1 MEQTP
6 VAKMLPPARPAGS
19 LARPALAARVA
30 DVLGRRLTTVI
41 AAAGYGKSTLL
52 SSWWEMAPCAWYTAD
67 PTDRDMPTLAR
78 QLADAL
84 RLRVPELRSGLARAI
99 RGISGPD
106 ADQPAHADALGSRL
120 AQVVHAHVD
129 GDLIVIIDDVDELGS
144 ANPSARL
151 IEAFCRHAPP
161 RLHLVLAGRSHLLF
175 PVERL
180 RGQGQLLELGGEQLA
195 FTTDEVAELV
205 RQRLGAEMPDLPERL
220 HRLAGGWPAAVILAV
235 EALRETPR
243 AGWPA
248 VLDGLDRTRTPLFAY
263 LAEEVFAHQ
272 TAALREA
279 VGRLAIFDQ
288 FTPDLCDAIGMVEA
302 RSVVADLAGQS
313 LFVEKRQDGSLALRP
328 LIRDYALHHLPL
340 PASTARELRL
350 TAAAW
355 LARTGSADAAA
366 RMLLAAGA
374 PDHLARL
381 IGDEGAS
388 LLAAGHV
395 ATVLETCQAIP
406 DGLRTAAV
414 EQVEGEARQI
424 QGDWK
429 GALNCYERAAGGRE
443 PLPAPLA
450 RRIGLLHY
458 LRGHVDTALAA
469 YCRGLDDPEADP
481 AEMASLLAWTATAHW
496 LRGDVDACRDLA
508 ARALAAA
515 EGCGDRRALA
525 AAHTVI
531 SMLAALDGDRRANDA
546 HYLLALRAAEEA
558 GDILQTVRIRTN
570 RASHFL
576 EEGSYPQALQELEV
590 AVRLAELTSF
600 ANFHALS
607 LCNRGEARMRMGR
620 LDEALVDL
628 EASRDRYQQIAS
640 DMVAY
645 PLCLIGELHRER
657 GNLVQ
662 ARAAYEEAVS
672 IAEGSGDKQALVP
685 ALAGLA
691 TVLVGDDPG
700 RAIEIAR
707 RAVGAGSGLDYV
719 AALLSAGWVA
729 AVTGER
735 QEAARLAA
743 AAAAQARLRRDRA
756 GLADAL
762 ALTAMSA
769 PRPGRETQHLRE
781 AASIWRDVGNPL
793 GEAKVALALAAL
805 ETGPGTSPRRRA
817 AEHRLEELGVHAH
830 GAGAVA
836 AGLLALVGG
845 GQDASLRI
853 EFVGPLRG
861 HPRRRAGPALGV
873 AVETG
878 TRAAEAAGRPSRTPG
893 IAGIPDGDALARRGP
908 GEGGQPPLGGALDH
922 PECARSRP
930 QHVRGPPPGRQGRR
944 RSQPRGHRR
953 RPGAVPRRRRRGPGG
968 RPAGRPGGGP
978 PRPRGG
984 RRRVRRRLPRG
995 EPLRRLGDH
1004 RPRGGAGGVRLGLQ
1018 GPRRQRHAGIRA
1030 GGRGPPSPP
1039 HPGDR
1044 PLRRAG
1050 PARAGDR
1057 AGGRGPP
1064 RRGAPAL
1071 PQLPARHGRPGGRAG
1086 SVSRPAAS
1094 RRGTAGWRRLGL
1106 QEALR
1111 QPEAPRLASLAVETF
1126 MVRVWRPGDGE
1137 RSEGVRG
1144 TAVHLGSGRQI
1155 TFSAAHGLIA
1165 FLREAAAEHDGPAPM
1180 QRSSPATDPE

>member
-6 VAKMLPPARPAGS
+6 VAKMLPPARPVGS
-19 LARPALAARVA
+19 LARPALVARVA

-41 AAAGYGKSTLL
+41 AEAGYGKSTLL

-67 PTDRDMPTLAR
+67 ATDRDMPTLAR

-99 RGISGPD
+99 RGVSGPD

-129 GDLIVIIDDVDELGS
+129 GDLILIIDDVDELGS

-161 RLHLVLAGRSHLLF
+161 RLHLVLAGRSRPLF

-180 RGQGQLLELGGEQLA
+180 RGQGQLLELGGDQLA
-195 FTTDEVAELV
+195 FSTAEVGELV
-205 RQRLGAEMPDLPERL
+205 RQRLGVGMTDLPERL

-243 AGWPA
+243 ASWPA

-272 TAALREA
+272 SASVREA
-279 VGRLAIFDQ
+279 VGRLALFDQ
-288 FTPDLCDAIGMVEA
+288 FTPDLCDAIGMAEA
-302 RSVVADLAGQS
+302 RSVVTDLAGQS
-313 LFVEKRQDGSLALRP
+313 LFVETRQDGSLALRP

-340 PASTARELRL
+340 PTSTARELRL

-374 PDHLARL
+374 PDQLARL
-381 IGDEGAS
+381 IGDEGAT

-395 ATVLETCQAIP
+395 ATVLEACRAIP
-406 DGLRTAAV
+406 DALRTAAV

-429 GALNCYERAAGGRE
+429 GALACYERAAGGRE
-443 PLPAPLA
+443 ALPAPLA

-469 YCRGLDDPEADP
+469 YRRGLEDREADP

-496 LRGDVDACRDLA
+496 LRGDVAACRDLA
-508 ARALAAA
+508 AQALAAA
-515 EGCGDRRALA
+515 EACGDRRALA

-558 GDILQTVRIRTN
+558 GDLLQTVRIRTN

-645 PLCLIGELHRER
+645 PLSLIGELHRER

-672 IAEGSGDKQALVP
+672 IAEGSGDRQALVP

-691 TVLVGDDPG
+691 TVLVGDDPR
-700 RAIEIAR
+700 RASEIAR
-707 RAVGAGSGLDYV
+707 RAVGAGTGLDYV
-719 AALLSAGWVA
+719 VALLSAGWVA
-729 AVTGER
+729 AVAGER
-735 QEAARLAA
+735 EEAARLAA
-743 AAAAQARLRRDRA
+743 AAAAEARLRRDRA

-769 PRPGRETQHLRE
+769 PRPGREATQHLHE

-805 ETGPGTSPRRRA
+805 ETGSGTSPRRRV

-830 GAGAVA
+830 GAGGVA

-845 GQDASLRI
+845 TESATLRI
-853 EFVGPLRG
+853 ESLGRFAVIRDGEPVRLSEWQSK
-861 HPRRRAGPALGV
+861 RARELLKLLV
-873 AVETG
+873 
-878 TRAAEAAGRPSRTPG
+878 
-893 IAGIPDGDALARRGP
+893 ARRGRP
-908 GEGGQPPLGGALDH
+908 ASRGYLMETLWPDEDPEKVANRLSVALSTIRGVLDPRRTTSEGHLHADKDAVALNLESIDVDLERFLVAAAEGLASARRGDLVTALPALEAAAAAHGGDFLEENPYDDWAITAREEARAGYVAVCRALAAGASKASD
-922 PECARSRP
+922 PE
-930 QHVRGPPPGRQGRR
+930 
-944 RSQPRGHRR
+944 
-953 RPGAVPRRRRRGPGG
+953 GAVPHLLRILEIDRYDEQAHLGLVSALVGAGRHGEAHRHYLNYRRAMDDLGVEPAPFPGPQAPSKAGPG
-968 RPAGRPGGGP
+968 AG
-978 PRPRGG
+978 
-984 RRRVRRRLPRG
+984 
-995 EPLRRLGDH
+995 
-1004 RPRGGAGGVRLGLQ
+1004 
-1018 GPRRQRHAGIRA
+1018 
-1030 GGRGPPSPP
+1030 
-1039 HPGDR
+1039 
-1044 PLRRAG
+1044 
-1050 PARAGDR
+1050 
-1057 AGGRGPP
+1057 
-1064 RRGAPAL
+1064 
-1071 PQLPARHGRPGGRAG
+1071 
-1086 SVSRPAAS
+1086 VS
-1094 RRGTAGWRRLGL
+1094 
-1106 QEALR
+1106 
-1111 QPEAPRLASLAVETF
+1111 
-1126 MVRVWRPGDGE
+1126 
-1137 RSEGVRG
+1137 
-1144 TAVHLGSGRQI
+1144 
-1155 TFSAAHGLIA
+1155 A
-1165 FLREAAAEHDGPAPM
+1165 FRKP
-1180 QRSSPATDPE
+1180 

>member
-6 VAKMLPPARPAGS
+6 VAKMLPPARPVGS

-30 DVLGRRLTTVI
+30 DVLSRRLTTVI
-41 AAAGYGKSTLL
+41 AEAGYGKSTLL
-52 SSWWEMAPCAWYTAD
+52 SSWWEIAPCAWYTAD
-67 PTDRDMPTLAR
+67 ATDRDLATLAR

-99 RGISGPD
+99 RGVSGPD
-106 ADQPAHADALGSRL
+106 TDQPAHADALGSRL

-129 GDLIVIIDDVDELGS
+129 GDLILIIDDVDELGS

-151 IEAFCRHAPP
+151 IEAFWRHAPP
-161 RLHLVLAGRSHLLF
+161 RLHLVLAGRSRPLF

-205 RQRLGAEMPDLPERL
+205 RERLGAGLPDLPERL
-220 HRLAGGWPAAVILAV
+220 HRLAGGWPAAVIMAV

-243 AGWPA
+243 TRWPA
-248 VLDGLDRTRTPLFAY
+248 VLDGLDRTRTPLYAY

-272 TAALREA
+272 AASMREA
-279 VGRLAIFDQ
+279 IARLAIFDQ
-288 FTPDLCDAIGMVEA
+288 FTPELCDAIGIAEA

-313 LFVEKRQDGSLALRP
+313 LFVETRQDGSLALRP
-328 LIRDYALHHLPL
+328 LIRDYALRHLPL
-340 PASTARELRL
+340 PAPTARGLRL
-350 TAAAW
+350 GAAAW
-355 LARTGSADAAA
+355 LARTGNAATAA

-374 PDHLARL
+374 PDQLARL
-381 IGDEGAS
+381 IGDEGAT
-388 LLAAGHV
+388 LLAAGHT
-395 ATVLETCQAIP
+395 ATVLEACRAIP
-406 DGLRTAAV
+406 DALRTPAV

-429 GALNCYERAAGGRE
+429 GALACYERAAGGRE
-443 PLPAPLA
+443 TLPAPLA

-469 YCRGLDDPEADP
+469 YRRGLEDPGADP

-496 LRGDVDACRDLA
+496 LRGDVEACRDLA
-508 ARALAAA
+508 ARALVAA
-515 EGCGDRRALA
+515 EACGDGRALA

-576 EEGSYPQALQELEV
+576 EEASYPQALQELEV

-607 LCNRGEARMRMGR
+607 LCNRGEVRLRMGR

-645 PLCLIGELHRER
+645 PLSLIGELHRER

-672 IAEGSGDKQALVP
+672 IAEGSGDRQALVP

-691 TVLVGDDPG
+691 TVLVGDDPQ
-700 RAIEIAR
+700 RASEIAR
-707 RAVGAGSGLDYV
+707 RAVGAGIGLDHV

-735 QEAARLAA
+735 KEAARLAA
-743 AAAAQARLRRDRA
+743 AAAAEARSRRDRA

-769 PRPGRETQHLRE
+769 ARPGRETRHLRE
-781 AASIWRDVGNPL
+781 AASIWHDVGNPL

-805 ETGPGTSPRRRA
+805 ETGSGTSPRRQV
-817 AEHRLEELGVHAH
+817 AEHRLEEFGVHAH
-830 GAGAVA
+830 GAGGVA

-845 GQDASLRI
+845 TAVRHPAHRVPRS
-853 EFVGPLRG
+853 LRG
-861 HPRRRAGPALGV
+861 HPRRRAGSAVGV
-873 AVETG
+873 AVEAG
-878 TRAAEAAGRPSRTPG
+878 ARASQAAGGPSRPSGVPRL
-893 IAGIPDGDALARRGP
+893 PDGDALARGGP
-908 GEGGQPPLGGALDH
+908 GEGGQPPLGGALDD
-922 PECARSRP
+922 PERARSP
-930 QHVRGPPPGRQGRR
+930 AQHVRGPPPRRQGRR
-944 RSQPRGHRR
+944 RAQPRGHRR
-953 RPGAVPRRRRRGPGG
+953 RPGAVPWSRHRGPGQ
-968 RPAGRPGGGP
+968 RPAGRPGGGA
-978 PRPRGG
+978 PRPRDG
-984 RRRVRRRLPRG
+984 RRRLQRRLPRG
-995 EPLRRLGDH
+995 EPLRRLDDH
-1004 RPRGGAGGVRLGLQ
+1004 RPRGRPGRLRGGVQ
-1018 GPRRQRHAGIRA
+1018 GPRHQRRQAHRP
-1030 GGRGPPSPP
+1030 GGRRSASPA

-1050 PARAGDR
+1050 PPRPGDR
-1057 AGGRGPP
+1057 AGGRG
-1064 RRGAPAL
+1064 
-1071 PQLPARHGRPGGRAG
+1071 
-1086 SVSRPAAS
+1086 
-1094 RRGTAGWRRLGL
+1094 
-1106 QEALR
+1106 
-1111 QPEAPRLASLAVETF
+1111 APR
-1126 MVRVWRPGDGE
+1126 
-1137 RSEGVRG
+1137 
-1144 TAVHLGSGRQI
+1144 
-1155 TFSAAHGLIA
+1155 
-1165 FLREAAAEHDGPAPM
+1165 
-1180 QRSSPATDPE
+1180 

>member
-6 VAKMLPPARPAGS
+6 VAKMLPPARPVGS

-30 DVLGRRLTTVI
+30 DVLTRRLTIVV
-41 AAAGYGKSTLL
+41 AEAGYGKSTLL

-99 RGISGPD
+99 RGVSGPD

-129 GDLIVIIDDVDELGS
+129 GDLILIIDDVDELGS

-161 RLHLVLAGRSHLLF
+161 RLHLVLAGRSRPLF

-195 FTTDEVAELV
+195 FTTEEVGELV
-205 RQRLGAEMPDLPERL
+205 RERLGVGLIELPERL

-243 AGWPA
+243 ASWPA

-272 TAALREA
+272 PAAMREA

-288 FTPDLCDAIGMVEA
+288 FTPDLCDAIGISEA
-302 RSVVADLAGQS
+302 RSLVDGLAGQS
-313 LFVEKRQDGSLALRP
+313 LFVETRQDGSLALRP

-340 PASTARELRL
+340 PESIARELRL
-350 TAAAW
+350 SAAEW
-355 LARTGSADAAA
+355 LTRSGSADAAA

-374 PDHLARL
+374 PDRLAAL
-381 IGDEGAS
+381 MGDEGAN
-388 LLAAGHV
+388 LLAAGHI
-395 ATVLETCQAIP
+395 ATVLESCRTIP
-406 DGLRTAAV
+406 EALRSVAV

-429 GALNCYERAAGGRE
+429 GALACYERAAGERE
-443 PLPAPLA
+443 ALPAPLA

-458 LRGHVDTALAA
+458 LRGHVDTALSA
-469 YCRGLDDPEADP
+469 YRRGLDDPDSAP

-515 EGCGDRRALA
+515 EACGDRRALA
-525 AAHTVI
+525 AAHTVV

-607 LCNRGEARMRMGR
+607 LCNRGETRLRMGR

-645 PLCLIGELHRER
+645 PLSLIGEVHRER

-672 IAEGSGDKQALVP
+672 IAEGSGDRQALVP

-691 TVLVGDDPG
+691 TVLVGDDPQ
-700 RAIEIAR
+700 RATEIAH
-707 RAVGAGSGLDYV
+707 RAAGAGAGLDYV

-735 QEAARLAA
+735 KEAARLAGA
-743 AAAAQARLRRDRA
+743 AAAEARSRRDRA

-769 PRPGRETQHLRE
+769 ARPGRETPLLRE

-793 GEAKVALALAAL
+793 GEAKVAVALAAL
-805 ETGPGTSPRRRA
+805 EAGPGPSPRRQA
-817 AEHRLEELGVHAH
+817 AEHRLEELGVPAH
-830 GAGAVA
+830 GGARVA

-845 GQDASLRI
+845 AEPTSLRI
-853 EFVGPLRG
+853 ESLGRFAVIRG
-861 HPRRRAGPALGV
+861 GEPVRLAEWQSKRARELLKLLV
-873 AVETG
+873 
-878 TRAAEAAGRPSRTPG
+878 
-893 IAGIPDGDALARRGP
+893 ARRGRP
-908 GEGGQPPLGGALDH
+908 ASRGYLMEALWPEEDPEKVANRLSVALSTIRNVLDPHRATSDGHLHADKDAVALDLDAIDVDL
-922 PECARSRP
+922 ERFLGAAAEGLGSL
-930 QHVRGPPPGRQGRR
+930 RQGDPVTAIPSLEAAAAAYCGDFLEENPYDDWTITAREEAR
-944 RSQPRGHRR
+944 AAYV
-953 RPGAVPRRRRRGPGG
+953 AVCRALAAHTG
-968 RPAGRPGGGP
+968 RPADPEAAVPHLLRILEIDRYDEQAHLGLVSALAGAGRHGEAHRHYLNYRRAMDDLGVEPAPFPGPQAADDDGP
-978 PRPRGG
+978 
-984 RRRVRRRLPRG
+984 
-995 EPLRRLGDH
+995 
-1004 RPRGGAGGVRLGLQ
+1004 GAGG
-1018 GPRRQRHAGIRA
+1018 
-1030 GGRGPPSPP
+1030 
-1039 HPGDR
+1039 
-1044 PLRRAG
+1044 
-1050 PARAGDR
+1050 
-1057 AGGRGPP
+1057 
-1064 RRGAPAL
+1064 
-1071 PQLPARHGRPGGRAG
+1071 
-1086 SVSRPAAS
+1086 
-1094 RRGTAGWRRLGL
+1094 
-1106 QEALR
+1106 
-1111 QPEAPRLASLAVETF
+1111 
-1126 MVRVWRPGDGE
+1126 
-1137 RSEGVRG
+1137 
-1144 TAVHLGSGRQI
+1144 
-1155 TFSAAHGLIA
+1155 SA
-1165 FLREAAAEHDGPAPM
+1165 FRKP
-1180 QRSSPATDPE
+1180 